1 MSKISPWQKFFLL
14 TIITILTFILTIF
27 SENSIANKTITA
39 TFSPNSANFGHTSSS
54 QNIEDIENTKNI
66 EKKTPTS
73 VSQHTAEWARMV
85 DIKTI
90 NPNIVLD
97 IRYATTNNFLGK
109 KLYQLPK
116 CALRKEVA
124 IKLSKVQK
132 ELEEMSLGL
141 KVFDCYRPLSVTKQ
155 MWAILPNTRYVANPV
170 NGSRHNRGAAVDVTL
185 VDFNT
190 KKELE
195 MPTAFDDFSAK
206 AARDYFGNSPQVK
219 RNSDLLA
226 FKMQKY
232 GFIPLITEW
241 WHFDSVGW
249 ERFSILDVPLEN
261 I

>member
-1 MSKISPWQKFFLL
+1 MSKFSQWQKIFFLTL
-14 TIITILTFILTIF
+14 ISILTFILIIF
-27 SENSIANKTITA
+27 SENLLQDKSIIALS
-39 TFSPNSANFGHTSSS
+39 SPHIVNISPSSLA
-54 QNIEDIENTKNI
+54 QNTQ
-66 EKKTPTS
+66 EKKPKSIPQTVP
-73 VSQHTAEWARMV
+73 EWARMV

-109 KLYQLPK
+109 KLYQVPK

-132 ELEEMSLGL
+132 DLEEMGLGL

-155 MWAILPNTRYVANPV
+155 MWAILPDTRYVANPA

-185 VDFNT
+185 IDFNT

-195 MPTAFDDFSAK
+195 MPTAFDDFSEK

-226 FKMQKY
+226 LKMQKY

-249 ERFSILDVPLEN
+249 ERFSILDIPLEK

>member
-1 MSKISPWQKFFLL
+1 MSKFSQWQKLFFL
-14 TIITILTFILTIF
+14 TIITILTLILIIF
-27 SENSIANKTITA
+27 SEHLLRDKTIIA
-39 TFSPNSANFGHTSSS
+39 VSS
-54 QNIEDIENTKNI
+54 QNTINLSHTVLAQNTK
-66 EKKTPTS
+66 EKTPKSIPQT
-73 VSQHTAEWARMV
+73 VPEWARMV
-85 DIKTI
+85 DITTI

-109 KLYQLPK
+109 QLYKVPK

-132 ELEEMSLGL
+132 ELEEIGLGL

-155 MWAILPNTRYVANPV
+155 MWAILPDSRYVANPA

-185 VDFNT
+185 IDFNT

-195 MPTAFDDFSAK
+195 MPTAFDDFSER
-206 AARDYFGNSPQVK
+206 AARDYPGNSPQVK

-232 GFIPLITEW
+232 GFSSLITEW

-249 ERFSILDVPLEN
+249 ERFSILDIPLEK